1 MKQKFNNFKII
12 VYNRYK
18 IFLRYEVIYMLKNK
32 LLKTGEIGVFALGG
46 LGEVGKNTYVY
57 EINNQIFIVDA
68 GILFP
73 DDDLLGI
80 DYVIPDYTYLKEN
93 EERIVGL
100 FITHGHEDHIG
111 GIPYLLRQVNIP
123 RIYVSGIAVDLLE
136 YKFREHKGLNVPKIE
151 EYKSYYTYKFNGV
164 EISFIRL
171 NHSIPDM
178 FGIVFKTKDGPIFHT
193 GDFKIDYTPV
203 GPHAEYEKLANLGQ
217 EGTLLLVSDST
228 NAEQEDLIQSE
239 SKVGRSINE
248 LFTRIEGR
256 IIIATFA
263 SNLYRIQQIIEAAEL
278 TGRKIAV
285 FGRSMERTIEA
296 GQQSGYIKPKKG
308 TIVAPEDLKK
318 FTLEETCILV
328 TGSQGEPLAA
338 LSRIAN
344 GSHRQIKAVKGDTVI
359 FSSSP
364 IPGNQDP
371 INKTINLLFRKDV
384 NVITHGPI
392 TDTHTSGHGSAPDLK
407 LMLTLIKPKHFIPMH
422 GEHRMLK
429 KHKSL
434 AIECG
439 VDPNNI
445 LIMDNGDVAAVSKD
459 KVRYAGKVQAGDI
472 YIDGTSVGNI
482 GSNVLKERKILSEEG
497 LFSVILTVDTEN
509 KTLINQPTVISRGFI
524 YMKGNEELTSSLA
537 ALVKHI
543 TLQELPK
550 KGYNELNL
558 KQQIID
564 QLSEKI
570 YDITL
575 RKPMILPIIMNV

>member
-1 MKQKFNNFKII
+1 MP
-12 VYNRYK
+12 
-18 IFLRYEVIYMLKNK
+18 KNA

-57 EINNQIFIVDA
+57 EIKDQIFIVDA

-80 DYVIPDYTYLKEN
+80 DYVIPDYQYLKEN

-111 GIPYLLRQVNIP
+111 GIPYLLRQVKIP
-123 RIYVSGIAVDLLE
+123 KIYASGIAVDLIE
-136 YKFREHKGLNVPKIE
+136 YKLAEHRDVQLPKIE
-151 EYKSYYTYKFNGV
+151 EYKSYYTYDFKGV
-164 EISFIRL
+164 NLSFIRL

-178 FGIVFKTKDGPIFHT
+178 FGIVFKTDEGPLFHT

-203 GPHAEYEKLANLGQ
+203 GPHAEYEKLAALGS

-228 NAEQEDLIQSE
+228 NAEQEGLIQSE

-248 LFTRIEGR
+248 LFTRIPGR

-263 SNLYRIQQIIEAAEL
+263 SNLYRIQQIIEASEL
-278 TGRKIAV
+278 TGRKVAV
-285 FGRSMERTIEA
+285 FGRSMERAIEA

-308 TIVAPEDLKK
+308 TITPPEELGKYR
-318 FTLEETCILV
+318 LEETCILV

-344 GSHRQIKAVKGDTVI
+344 GSHRQIKSVKGDTVI

-371 INKTINLLFRKDV
+371 INKTINLLFRNDV

-407 LMLTLIKPKHFIPMH
+407 LMLTLIKPKFFIPMH

-429 KHKSL
+429 HHKVL

-439 VDPNNI
+439 VPAENI
-445 LIMDNGDVAAVSKD
+445 LIMDNGDVAALTKD
-459 KVRYAGKVQAGDI
+459 TIRHAGKVQAADV
-472 YIDGTSVGNI
+472 YIDGTGIGNI
-482 GSNVLKERKILSEEG
+482 GSSVLRERKILSEEG
-497 LFSVILTVDTEN
+497 LFSVVLTIDSN
-509 KTLINQPTVISRGFI
+509 KMQLVNDPTVISRGFI
-524 YMKGNEELTSSLA
+524 YMKGNEELTQNLA
-537 ALVKHI
+537 NDVKKI
-543 TLQELPK
+543 VVKELAK

-558 KQQIID
+558 KTAIIETLTD
-564 QLSEKI
+564 KI

-575 RKPMILPIIMNV
+575 RKPMIIPIFMNL